1 MSYRLATGP
10 QVRDCRGS
18 GFSGTEGDSLA
29 DILHRADA
37 NWRFLEKPQL
47 GHLVNWSSTRH
58 APVHRW
64 LRYREAYS
72 ADLIEALQL
81 GRKIL
86 DPFCGCGSMLVGAAS
101 RGLSTTGIDI
111 NPLATFTSRVKT
123 TPLAPAQLAQVQQFC
138 AAVPNNLPNTTEGW
152 LPDLSIAH
160 KVFEPDILHA
170 LLRIRA
176 SIVDSA
182 LDDASR
188 DFLKLCWIAILEAV
202 GSYFKE
208 GNGIKYRNV
217 QRRPGQYVKRVDGD
231 WQRKRFGENQETFV
245 YQAFTQHLAMMIAD
259 TALWNGDWGSAKI
272 IEGNALDLAALVPDE
287 YDSIVFS
294 PPYAN
299 RFDYFESMK
308 VELWFG
314 GFVKTSQSMRTLR
327 KASLRSHLS
336 ADMARPKVEFET
348 LENIIQKMDHSSSS
362 WRMGVPELLRGYFSD
377 IVEVLKQCRQRL
389 AGGGCYVVV
398 GNSAFGGAIVPS
410 DTLTAVAGELA
421 GFKDIEIWVA
431 RHLTVAP
438 QQRSLL
444 EGYESYMRE
453 SVVVLRS

>member
-1 MSYRLATGP
+1 MTYRLATGP
-10 QVRDCRGS
+10 QVRDWRAS
-18 GFSGTEGDSLA
+18 LVSKREGDDLA
-29 DILHRADA
+29 DILETADT
-37 NWRFLEKPQL
+37 NYRFQEKPQL

-58 APVHRW
+58 APIHRW

-72 ADLIEALQL
+72 ADLIEALHL

-101 RGLSTTGIDI
+101 RGLTTTGIDI

-123 TPLAPAQLAQVQQFC
+123 TPLTPAQLAQVRQFC
-138 AAVPNNLPNTTEGW
+138 AEVPNNLPNTTEGW

-160 KVFEPDILHA
+160 KFFEPDILNA

-176 SIVDSA
+176 AIVDSA
-182 LDDASR
+182 LDNASME
-188 DFLKLCWIAILEAV
+188 FLKLCWIAILESV

-231 WQRKRFGENQETFV
+231 WQRKRFGENQENFV

-259 TALWNGDWGSAKI
+259 TALWDGSWGSVRI
-272 IEGNALDLAALVPDE
+272 IEGNALDMTALVADE
-287 YDSIVFS
+287 YESIVFS

-314 GFVKTSQSMRTLR
+314 DFVKNSQRIRALR

-336 ADMARPKVEFET
+336 ADMARPKVEFEI
-348 LENIIQKMDHSSSS
+348 LENIIRTMDRSSSS

-389 AGGGCYVVV
+389 ARGVCYVVV

-431 RHLTVAP
+431 RHLTVSP

-444 EGYESYMRE
+444 AGYESYMRE